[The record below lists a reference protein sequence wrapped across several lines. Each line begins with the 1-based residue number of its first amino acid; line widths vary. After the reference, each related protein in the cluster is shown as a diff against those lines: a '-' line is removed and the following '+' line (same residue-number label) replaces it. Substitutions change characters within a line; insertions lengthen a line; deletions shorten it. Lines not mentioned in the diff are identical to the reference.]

1 MENCALDNNVVGK
14 KGKSWSFLCT
24 VHCWVTE
31 LCLPSWL
38 PRYGRCQTA
47 RSLHQLT
54 PGSMHFPPGCSQ
66 ANVHYFCMEGSD
78 MKIHSDHFLFLLV
91 TVTELMED
99 SNCCMEFK
107 QELHLEAFNK
117 EVQVKYDWPVSTCDR
132 TTASPHLY
140 FNDTM
145 GDIHSLSRRSECNIF
160 QRYLFHLCCPSLSRG
175 NESGNYHQLPG
186 STINSKGENPIKSSL
201 WYSRHI

>member
-1 MENCALDNNVVGK
+1 MEKHLWNIPLNKYFTPLMAQRKRKKEDLMENCALDNNDVGE

-24 VHCWVTE
+24 VHCRVTE

-78 MKIHSDHFLFLLV
+78 MKIHSDQFFCFCSSRWQSSWKIA
-91 TVTELMED
+91 TVAWN
-99 SNCCMEFK
+99 SNRSF
-107 QELHLEAFNK
+107 
-117 EVQVKYDWPVSTCDR
+117 
-132 TTASPHLY
+132 
-140 FNDTM
+140 
-145 GDIHSLSRRSECNIF
+145 ISRR
-160 QRYLFHLCCPSLSRG
+160 L
-175 NESGNYHQLPG
+175 
-186 STINSKGENPIKSSL
+186 IKKCKSNMTGQ
-201 WYSRHI
+201 

>member
-1 MENCALDNNVVGK
+1 MHCALPGNRTVLALLTSTVWTVPD
-14 KGKSWSFLCT
+14 CT
-24 VHCWVTE
+24 QPASTHTG
-31 LCLPSWL
+31 LNALPSGL
-38 PRYGRCQTA
+38 FPGQCSLLLHGREWHENTQ
-47 RSLHQLT
+47 RS
-54 PGSMHFPPGCSQ
+54 
-66 ANVHYFCMEGSD
+66 
-78 MKIHSDHFLFLLV
+78 IFLFLLV

-145 GDIHSLSRRSECNIF
+145 EDIHSLSRRSECNIF

-175 NESGNYHQLPG
+175 NESGNYHQQPG